1 MAIRPTKGSG
11 IGQVSPNPILP
22 QNPSFDEQL
31 SRIMQGQQPL
41 PMNQGL
47 GINLNPV
54 PGSIGISQVP
64 STGLPNLDTAQ
75 SGVQRGALGL
85 DMTAID
91 DDPFSISTID
101 PSDNNVFGIITPKG
115 QESFSEFIDLFKVNP
130 ERRERIEAGRRAR
143 NRDQILADA
152 AEVEAQADRDFADSI
167 LADAQRAGGQRTEEV
182 LAAAEAQAAGGA
194 GGTSG
199 AGGDP
204 LLMTGTAQAD
214 TGASTTGESDPVKAA
229 TMTALDEYLKNARPG
244 VEPEGYDQYIEEFQK
259 ATGLDVS
266 GQPDKSTALMAFGL
280 ALMQNKAGKGFDVG
294 EMLSAVGGAGE
305 KALPALTA
313 ARKEARAIRAK
324 AGEYALGRKKE
335 DQAAAMSRTGYYIVP
350 RGADQ
355 QSFIK
360 NFDKGRLVR
369 LNSYELNALDK
380 DTEFGQ
386 QYEIL
391 PMSVYESVAKEVF
404 KTPEYGD
411 KYASSYDKISL
422 FTDAPD
428 DLQISVQRVDANYKG
443 PDRPGQGYFNP
454 QEYDTYKAR
463 LDRMASG
470 LNKTSQKLATAYSLV
485 ESGKVD
491 APGQIADAVVGFGN
505 AFGLNLTDQATDRD
519 KVIYILESI
528 AAQEAPRILGE
539 AGKTISDADRERVG
553 RIVGRVK
560 LTQDPNALALALKE
574 VHDLIV
580 VDGIKDVNMGIATL
594 NQYAGISAPPQS
606 QNQMPEGEDEEGAFF
621 DATQ

>member
-1 MAIRPTKGSG
+1 MAVRSVRGSG
-11 IGQVSPNPILP
+11 IGQVDTSSILP
-22 QNPSFDEQL
+22 QNPSFSEQL
-31 SRIMQGQQPL
+31 SRITSGQQPL
-41 PMNQGL
+41 PIQQGL
-47 GINLNPV
+47 GINLTPLTGEPAILPSESAINPALAGAGMGM
-54 PGSIGISQVP
+54 PDETSGMDIFGQDPTGIPFTQ
-64 STGLPNLDTAQ
+64 GLL
-75 SGVQRGALGL
+75 
-85 DMTAID
+85 
-91 DDPFSISTID
+91 
-101 PSDNNVFGIITPKG
+101 
-115 QESFSEFIDLFKVNP
+115 DLFSSGS
-130 ERRERIEAGRRAR
+130 AAR
-143 NRDQILADA
+143 GEDVQVGSVTDA
-152 AEVEAQADRDFADSI
+152 AMLQAAQEEAAAAQANA
-167 LADAQRAGGQRTEEV
+167 AAQRAAGELTQKIE
-182 LAAAEAQAAGGA
+182 AERAGRGIEL
-194 GGTSG
+194 GFTPTPTPKPEKPKGPQTSG
-199 AGGDP
+199 AVA
-204 LLMTGTAQAD
+204 GTED
-214 TGASTTGESDPVKAA
+214 DPVKAA
-229 TMTALDEYLKNARPG
+229 TVTALDEYLKSARPG
-244 VEPEGYDQYIEEFQK
+244 VEPDTYDKYIEEFQK

-294 EMLSAVGGAGE
+294 EMLSAVGSAGE
-305 KALPALTA
+305 KALPELTK
-313 ARKEARAIRAK
+313 ARSEARAVRAK

-335 DQAAAMSRTGYYIVP
+335 DQAAAMNRTGYYIVP
-350 RGADQ
+350 RGKDQ
-355 QSFIK
+355 KSFID

-380 DTEFGQ
+380 DVEFGQ

-391 PMSVYESVAKEVF
+391 PMSVYDSVAKEVF

-463 LDRMASG
+463 LDRMASD
-470 LNKTSQKLATAYSLV
+470 LNKTSQKLASAYSLV
-485 ESGKVD
+485 KDGELD
-491 APGQIADAVVGFGN
+491 APSQIGDAIVGFGN

-528 AAQEAPRILGE
+528 GAQEAPRILGE

-553 RIVGRVK
+553 RIVGRVR

-580 VDGIKDVNMGIATL
+580 IDGIKDVNMGITTL
-594 NQYAGISAPPQS
+594 NQYAGISAPS
-606 QNQMPEGEDEEGAFF
+606 SNQNEMPEGEDEEGAFF

>member
-1 MAIRPTKGSG
+1 
-11 IGQVSPNPILP
+11 
-22 QNPSFDEQL
+22 
-31 SRIMQGQQPL
+31 
-41 PMNQGL
+41 
-47 GINLNPV
+47 
-54 PGSIGISQVP
+54 
-64 STGLPNLDTAQ
+64 
-75 SGVQRGALGL
+75 
-85 DMTAID
+85 
-91 DDPFSISTID
+91 
-101 PSDNNVFGIITPKG
+101 
-115 QESFSEFIDLFKVNP
+115 
-130 ERRERIEAGRRAR
+130 
-143 NRDQILADA
+143 
-152 AEVEAQADRDFADSI
+152 
-167 LADAQRAGGQRTEEV
+167 
-182 LAAAEAQAAGGA
+182 
-194 GGTSG
+194 
-199 AGGDP
+199 
-204 LLMTGTAQAD
+204 
-214 TGASTTGESDPVKAA
+214 
-229 TMTALDEYLKNARPG
+229 
-244 VEPEGYDQYIEEFQK
+244 
-259 ATGLDVS
+259 
-266 GQPDKSTALMAFGL
+266 MAFGL

-305 KALPALTA
+305 KALPELAA

-335 DQAAAMSRTGYYIVP
+335 DQAAAMNRTGYYIVP
-350 RGADQ
+350 RGQDQ
-355 QSFIK
+355 KSFID

-380 DTEFGQ
+380 DVEFGQ

-391 PMSVYESVAKEVF
+391 PMSVYDSVAKEVF

-443 PDRPGQGYFNP
+443 PDRPGKGYFNP

-470 LNKTSQKLATAYSLV
+470 LNKTSQKLASAYSLV
-485 ESGKVD
+485 RDGKLD
-491 APGQIADAVVGFGN
+491 APGQIGDAIVGFGN

-528 AAQEAPRILGE
+528 GAQEAPRILGE

-580 VDGIKDVNMGIATL
+580 VDGIKDVNMGMNTL
-594 NQYAGISAPPQS
+594 NQYAGISAPSSNQS
-606 QNQMPEGEDEEGAFF
+606 EMPEGEDEEGAFF